1 MGRINWHCVSLCIG
15 VSNMNNLE
23 IVQEAWIGAR
33 NSEFADASRFMYL
46 DNGNM
51 PVIVRFPYETRVG
64 NNPNYGVAYG
74 NGPFRNYPSFVD
86 AMERAA
92 WLLRCK
98 S

>member
-1 MGRINWHCVSLCIG
+1 
-15 VSNMNNLE
+15 
-23 IVQEAWIGAR
+23 
-33 NSEFADASRFMYL
+33 
-46 DNGNM
+46 M